1 MPGGGLG
8 GQVRQVE
15 GGGFELDGLGPDHL
29 EPLSPHGFNLVRIVG
44 QQDEPSLLEAE
55 QRGCMHHI
63 FVIAVV
69 LFQAHG
75 RIGLEGGNPVLAGL
89 HQHAVPRLGNVADA
103 PALLHEVEQNPV
115 FALGDGFQGPLE
127 LLHAVAIAAPEG
139 FAGDAGRVDPGM
151 QSLSGA
157 QVAVGQS
164 DDVSLVDE
172 VLEDMRLEGAI
183 AGVEGAGGH
192 IQGRAMDGTVHT
204 GLLAEGIHPGNPQL
218 REPFVHI
225 LFDCGSSGFW
235 LVGGHELGSFS
246 AEPNELQLV
255 CQSWH
260 RRCSCGL
267 SV

>member
-1 MPGGGLG
+1 
-8 GQVRQVE
+8 
-15 GGGFELDGLGPDHL
+15 
-29 EPLSPHGFNLVRIVG
+29 
-44 QQDEPSLLEAE
+44 
-55 QRGCMHHI
+55 MHHI

-103 PALLHEVEQNPV
+103 PAFLHEVEQNAV
-115 FALGDGFQGPLE
+115 FALGDDFQGPLK

-139 FAGDAGRVDPGM
+139 FAGDAGRVDSGV

-157 QVAVGQS
+157 QVAMGQS

-172 VLEDMRLEGAI
+172 VLEHMRLEGAI
-183 AGVEGAGGH
+183 AGVEGAGGY
-192 IQGRAMDGTVHT
+192 IQCRAMDGTVHA
-204 GLLAEGIHPGNPQL
+204 GLLADGIHPGNPQL

-225 LFDCGSSGFW
+225 LFDCGFSGFW
-235 LVGGHELGSFS
+235 LVGGHDLGRFS
-246 AEPNELQLV
+246 PDPSLLQLV

-260 RRCSCGL
+260 RRCFCKL